1 MKLGIFS
8 HCVIDTIKIN
18 DSSFQQVG
26 GPACYC
32 GITAKN
38 LKFDVDLYTKFGK
51 DFPYEEYLEKNKIN
65 FQNALSDSPTTKFK
79 ILVNGSERTLFLEH
93 KCEQIEYSE
102 FDTDGTLISPA
113 FDEISLNTFEKIK
126 QNSNFT
132 FLDPQGFLR
141 RINSNNA
148 EIFLE
153 KTNLNL
159 SKISA
164 IKVSPSE
171 IKNIVG
177 AADEDAMKMLQ
188 KNGIEYVLFTNK
200 RDISMLVKDRLYT
213 ITLPTKDLY
222 DTTGVGDIFS
232 ATFCSTMLKENDFLW
247 AFSFA
252 GGAAQAALES
262 KEIGLQKIPKK
273 GATETNG
280 SYIYNMIK
288 FKQV

>member
-1 MKLGIFS
+1 MKLAIFS
-8 HCVIDTIKIN
+8 HCVIDTIHIN
-18 DSSFQQVG
+18 GSSSKQIG

-32 GITAKN
+32 SMAAKN
-38 LKFDVDLYTKFGK
+38 LKFDVDLFTKFGK
-51 DFPYEEYLEKNKIN
+51 DFPYEEYLTKNKIN
-65 FQNALSDSPTTKFK
+65 FQNALSETPTTKFK
-79 ILVNGSERTLFLEH
+79 ILIDGSERTLYLEQ
-93 KCEQIEYSE
+93 KCDSIEYSN
-102 FDTDGTLISPA
+102 FTADGTIISPA
-113 FDEISLNTFEKIK
+113 FDEISNEVFEKIK
-126 QNSNFT
+126 QNSSFV

-141 RINSNNA
+141 RINSNK

-159 SKISA
+159 SNISA

-177 AADEDAMKMLQ
+177 TADEEAMKSLQ
-188 KNGIEYVLFTNK
+188 KSGIEYVLFTNK
-200 RDISMLVKDRLYT
+200 QDISMLVKDRLYS
-213 ITLPTKDLY
+213 ITLPTKELY

-247 AFSFA
+247 ALSFA

-273 GATETNG
+273 GATETNA
-280 SYIYNMIK
+280 SYFYNMIK

>member
-1 MKLGIFS
+1 M
-8 HCVIDTIKIN
+8 
-18 DSSFQQVG
+18 
-26 GPACYC
+26 
-32 GITAKN
+32 
-38 LKFDVDLYTKFGK
+38 
-51 DFPYEEYLEKNKIN
+51 
-65 FQNALSDSPTTKFK
+65 
-79 ILVNGSERTLFLEH
+79 
-93 KCEQIEYSE
+93 
-102 FDTDGTLISPA
+102 ISPA
-113 FDEISLNTFEKIK
+113 FDEISLETFEKIK
-126 QNSNFT
+126 QDSNFV

-141 RINSNNA
+141 RINPTN

-171 IKNIVG
+171 IKSLVG
-177 AADEDAMKMLQ
+177 TADEEAMKLLQ
-188 KNGIEYVLFTNK
+188 KSGIEYVLFTNK
-200 RDISMLVKDRLYT
+200 RDISMLVKDRIYS

-262 KEIGLQKIPKK
+262 KQIGLLKVPKK